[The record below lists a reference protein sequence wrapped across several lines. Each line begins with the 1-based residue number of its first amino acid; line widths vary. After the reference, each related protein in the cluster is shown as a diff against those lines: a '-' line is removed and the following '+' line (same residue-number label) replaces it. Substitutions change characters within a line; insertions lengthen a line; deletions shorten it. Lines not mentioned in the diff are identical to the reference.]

1 MVQPPVSGLQIAC
14 ELAEFGASLVEQRF
28 RHEHPDACDDDVDAH
43 VRAWWQDRSGAPDG
57 DAPGRRRN
65 LDVV

>member
-1 MVQPPVSGLQIAC
+1 MRMVQPPVSGLQIAC

-43 VRAWWQDRSGAPDG
+43 V
-57 DAPGRRRN
+57 
-65 LDVV
+65 